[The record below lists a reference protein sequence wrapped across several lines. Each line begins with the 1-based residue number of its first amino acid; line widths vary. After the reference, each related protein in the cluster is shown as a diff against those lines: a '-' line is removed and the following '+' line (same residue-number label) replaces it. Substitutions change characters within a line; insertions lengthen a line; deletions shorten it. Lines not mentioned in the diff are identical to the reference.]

1 MTLPETRSAYG
12 STNLRL
18 GPELDTP
25 GNYFVEID
33 QVQVL
38 AFGLNADRTESN
50 PSAWDIPTFRQQ
62 LSSFGWGN
70 ASVLNVTNETI
81 SSVVGNLDT
90 GSHFWWYLILVVII
104 ALAGETILQKRWK
117 RTYS

>member
-1 MTLPETRSAYG
+1 
-12 STNLRL
+12 
-18 GPELDTP
+18 
-25 GNYFVEID
+25 
-33 QVQVL
+33 
-38 AFGLNADRTESN
+38 
-50 PSAWDIPTFRQQ
+50 
-62 LSSFGWGN
+62 LSSFGWKN

-90 GSHFWWYLILVVII
+90 GNHLWWYLILVVII